1 MSVEF
6 TEATHYG
13 AGMRRTSFAAMHCS
27 MARSLEVMGDWWT
40 PLILRDLHLGLA
52 RFDELAED
60 LGISRNLLTTR
71 LAALVERGLVERR
84 RYSERPPRHTYHL
97 TEAGRDLVP
106 VLTALTAWGDRWL
119 APKQGPPLRLQHRTC
134 GKFFTPTVACSRCG
148 EAVSAEDVVAH
159 GGPGGRTGPGT
170 RLVAKVLRNRQH
182 AGATRRATRA
192 AKADGAPLGL

>member
-1 MSVEF
+1 
-6 TEATHYG
+6 
-13 AGMRRTSFAAMHCS
+13 MRRTSFAGMHCS

-40 PLILRDLHLGLA
+40 PLILRDLHLGLT

-84 RYSERPPRHTYHL
+84 RYSERPPRHAYHL

-106 VLTALTAWGDRWL
+106 VLVALTAWGDRWL

-134 GKFFTPTVACSRCG
+134 GKFFTPTVACSHCG
-148 EAVSAEDVVAH
+148 ETVTAEDVVAH
-159 GGPGGRTGPGT
+159 GGPGGRTAPGT
-170 RLVAKVLRNRQH
+170 RLVAKVLQDRGRDV
-182 AGATRRATRA
+182 AGRRAQR
-192 AKADGAPLGL
+192 